1 MGTRGLT
8 IVTYNNET
16 RVAQYGQWDH
26 YPSGQGVTMLN
37 FLRDAKNVEAL
48 RNNMDKCYWIDEA
61 AHEALI
67 DEFSGTSSMG
77 KGWMTLEESGQYKAA
92 YPSLHRDTC
101 AEILY
106 VIAEADKPVP
116 LQNQSDFADDT
127 LMCEGIYAVDLDRN
141 IFSSEY
147 APYPVVTYDLDNLP
161 TPEEYI
167 AVFKEPA
174 ELEQVN

>member
-26 YPSGQGVTMLN
+26 YPSGQGVTVLE
-37 FLRDAKNVEAL
+37 FLRKPENVEAL
-48 RNNMDKCYWIDEA
+48 RNNIDKCYWISQDG
-61 AHEALI
+61 HEALV
-67 DEFSGTSSMG
+67 DEFSGKASMG
-77 KGWMTLEESGQYKAA
+77 RGWMTSEESELFKES

-106 VIAEADKPVP
+106 VIAEATAPVP
-116 LQNQSDFADDT
+116 LKDESEFANDD

-147 APYPVVTYDLDNLP
+147 APYPVVTYELDKLP
-161 TPEEYI
+161 TVEEYI
-167 AVFKEPA
+167 AAFKED
-174 ELEQVN
+174 E